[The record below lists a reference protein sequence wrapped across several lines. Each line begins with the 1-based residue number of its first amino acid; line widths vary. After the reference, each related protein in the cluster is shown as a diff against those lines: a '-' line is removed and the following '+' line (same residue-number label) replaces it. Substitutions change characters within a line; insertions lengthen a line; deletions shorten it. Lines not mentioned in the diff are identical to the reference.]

1 MGRRKDAFDDILFH
15 VFCPSPKL
23 TWKDVQYL
31 IAKAAKIQ
39 EPGWNINA
47 VGDHIHHRYC
57 DIMQTLNG
65 FERKHVVSSFGS
77 HMTRKYVTHVRE
89 TYM

>member
-15 VFCPSPKL
+15 VSCPSPKL

-47 VGDHIHHRYC
+47 VGDHSYHRYC
-57 DIMQTLNG
+57 NVKQTLNA
-65 FERKHVVSSFGS
+65 HVVSTLGS
-77 HMTRKYVTHVRE
+77 HITQKHVTHVGE
-89 TYM
+89 TYMLRE